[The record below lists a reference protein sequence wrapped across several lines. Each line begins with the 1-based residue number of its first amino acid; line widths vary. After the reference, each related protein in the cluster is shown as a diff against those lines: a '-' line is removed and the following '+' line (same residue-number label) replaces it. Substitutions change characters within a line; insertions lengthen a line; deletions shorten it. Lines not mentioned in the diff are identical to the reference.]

1 MFLTAEFADTQS
13 VAQAIAALKS
23 QGFRAEQLDVF
34 STEPVELPGGLLD
47 RPSHMSLTAVAS
59 ASTFCLLAFLFVRYA
74 QYDYPV
80 ITGGMP
86 IFSWWS
92 NGVIFYEFTMF
103 GSITAT
109 FVMFLVESGLFRRRP
124 PAPVLVAGR
133 ILLRI
138 CCEAGRAADAT
149 TSLQQAG
156 ATDVAELRG

>member
-1 MFLTAEFADTQS
+1 MFLTAEFADAQS
-13 VAQAIAALKS
+13 VARAIASL
-23 QGFRAEQLDVF
+23 RAQDLTADQIDVF
-34 STEPVELPGGLLD
+34 STEPVELPDGLLD

-59 ASTFCLLAFLFVRYA
+59 AASFCLLAILFVRYA

-80 ITGGMP
+80 VTGGMP

-109 FVMFLVESGLFRRRP
+109 FVMFLVESGLLKRRA

-133 ILLRI
+133 ILLRVS
-138 CCEAGRAADAT
+138 CEENRSAVAT
-149 TSLQQAG
+149 ESLQQAG
-156 ATDVAELRG
+156 ATGIAELTQ

>member
-1 MFLTAEFADTQS
+1 MFLTAEFADAQS
-13 VAQAIAALKS
+13 VAQAISALRA
-23 QGFRAEQLDVF
+23 QGFTADQLDVF

-47 RPSHMSLTAVAS
+47 RRSHMSLTAVAS
-59 ASTFCLLAFLFVRYA
+59 AASFFLLAFLFVRYA

-109 FVMFLVESGLFRRRP
+109 FVMFLVESGLFQRRA

-138 CCEAGRAADAT
+138 SCEGDQAVVVTECLRK
-149 TSLQQAG
+149 AG
-156 ATDVAELRG
+156 AMGIAELTR